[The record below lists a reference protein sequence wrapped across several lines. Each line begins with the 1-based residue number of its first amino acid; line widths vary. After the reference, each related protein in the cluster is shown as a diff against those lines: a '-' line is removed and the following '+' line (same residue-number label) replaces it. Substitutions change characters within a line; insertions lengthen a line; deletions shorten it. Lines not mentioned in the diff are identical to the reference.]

1 MDEAVSKGGRVGVV
15 AIVGRPS
22 AGKSSL
28 INSLCEYDIAIVSD
42 VPQTTRNR
50 IRGILTR
57 GSDQLIFIDTPGFH
71 ASERVFNQHMTGLIQ
86 ESIRDAEI
94 VLYVIDAS
102 RHLGEEEEAI
112 AKMVGA
118 GSVPVVVA
126 INKRD
131 IASRKQLVECEAFA
145 HAMLGKAAVIPISA
159 RTDEGVEALIERLI
173 SYAPEGER
181 LYPDEFYT
189 DQPPEF
195 RVAEIIRGKA
205 MHGLKQEVPHSI
217 YVDVADLEVREDEL
231 FVRAFVVVERE
242 SQKGILVGKGGSNI
256 KRIRQSAQKEIASL
270 FPYRVYL
277 DLRVKVNPKWRNN
290 EAVLK
295 KLVT

>member
-1 MDEAVSKGGRVGVV
+1 
-15 AIVGRPS
+15 
-22 AGKSSL
+22 
-28 INSLCEYDIAIVSD
+28 
-42 VPQTTRNR
+42 
-50 IRGILTR
+50 
-57 GSDQLIFIDTPGFH
+57 
-71 ASERVFNQHMTGLIQ
+71 MTGLIQ
-86 ESIRDAEI
+86 ESIRDAELI
-94 VLYVIDAS
+94 LYVIDAS
-102 RHLGEEEEAI
+102 RPLGEEEETI
-112 AKMVGA
+112 AKLVA
-118 GSVPVVVA
+118 AHSVPIVVA

-131 IASRKQLVECEAFA
+131 IASRTQLVECEAFA
-145 HAMLGKAAVIPISA
+145 RATLPEAEVLAISA
-159 RTDEGVEALIERLI
+159 HTDEGVEQLIDKLI
-173 SYAPEGER
+173 AHAPLGEP

-205 MHGLKQEVPHSI
+205 IQGLKQEVPHSI
-217 YVDVADLEVREDEL
+217 YVDVADMEVRDEEL

-277 DLRVKVNPKWRNN
+277 DLRVKVHPKWRNN